1 MTKLMN
7 IRALS
12 LLGTAAFALAC
23 GSSDKNP
30 SDNGT
35 TEGNVTVA
43 PPPQETCADNPFL
56 AGCPPVQNNTPGST
70 TPGGATTPPPP
81 PVATAPAPAKGSQA
95 DLAKAAAENILLSNC
110 GQCHGPNGNNSGNMN
125 YINDIDQLVAQG
137 KIVPLDSANSL
148 IIKRMRAGEMPPPYS
163 GLQPVTN
170 ADIDVVA
177 QYIDNPQFWGNGA
190 TVGNCANSGQN
201 FDFDKLY
208 RTILDDLNSADNAN
222 DALNFRYISL
232 TNRYNAGICSDTA
245 LDLDRQAISKFI
257 NMLSINARAQ
267 APQAIDA
274 DQLIYRIDLRLYDF
288 DRAVTVNNQNFTD
301 VWEAIIGFN
310 QYAVPFVGD
319 QADQAKLLSGTQV
332 PVMFAD
338 SLLDASS
345 TGNVYYGIIGIDIN
359 QNIDDFILNV
369 LGVDQQQDLDD
380 RNEIRAGTTKSRI
393 SRQDR
398 VVERHDLGAGRAGVL
413 WQSFDFNDAQNESIF
428 ADPFNFNEGGR
439 EIIFTQPNGLM
450 AFAIADANGV
460 FQEDSDILLDTQQN
474 NFRAITS
481 ISCSSCHSTG
491 FIPVVDEV
499 GPTTLANSR
508 ALQLNR
514 DEIEE
519 LQEIYPSATEFASIV
534 AADSSQFYQGALD
547 RLKLPTK
554 GGDPVSS
561 IFLRFDKDMT
571 IADAAGDLGVT
582 PKILQ
587 GDLRLLN
594 PELQVLENNVLD
606 RDDFTQFYVDSLCRE
621 SIVLNNQPDVGVCD
635 AAAAAV
641 AALNQ

>member
-1 MTKLMN
+1 MTKLVN

-23 GSSDKNP
+23 GSSDKNNGGGNG
-30 SDNGT
+30 DNAVQPVIQT
-35 TEGNVTVA
+35 PV
-43 PPPQETCADNPFL
+43 QETCADNPFL
-56 AGCPPVQNNTPGST
+56 AGCPAVPAATGNNN
-70 TPGGATTPPPP
+70 PPPAVSAQP
-81 PVATAPAPAKGSQA
+81 PPKANAGANPSQA

-125 YINDIDQLVAQG
+125 YINDVDQLVAQG
-137 KIVPLDSANSL
+137 KIVPLDSSNSL
-148 IIKRMRAGEMPPPYS
+148 IVKRMRAGEMPPPFS
-163 GLQPVTN
+163 GLPPVTN

-177 QYIDNPQFWGNGA
+177 QYIDNPQFWN
-190 TVGNCANSGQN
+190 TKTPVGNCANSGQKV
-201 FDFDKLY
+201 DFDQLY
-208 RTILDDLNSADNAN
+208 RAVLNDLNEADNAN

-245 LDLDRQAISKFI
+245 LDLDRQGISKFI

-267 APQAIDA
+267 APQAIDQ
-274 DQLIYRIDLRLYDF
+274 DQLIYRIDLRDYDF

-319 QADQAKLLSGTQV
+319 QADQAKELSGTQV

-345 TGNVYYGIIGIDIN
+345 TGNVYYGIIDIDIN

-369 LGVDQQQDLDD
+369 LGVDQVQDLDD

-413 WQSFDFNDAQNESIF
+413 WESFDFNDAQNESIF

-450 AFAIADANGV
+450 AFAIADANGA
-460 FQEDSDILLDTQQN
+460 FAEDSDILLDTQQN

-481 ISCSSCHSTG
+481 ISCASCHSTG

-499 GPTTLANSR
+499 GPTTLANAR
-508 ALQLNR
+508 ALELNR
-514 DEIEE
+514 DEIEQ

-534 AADSSQFYQGALD
+534 SADSSQFYQSALD

-554 GGDPVSS
+554 GGDPVSGL
-561 IFLRFDKDMT
+561 FLRFDKDLAL
-571 IADAAGDLGVT
+571 ADAAGDLGLT
-582 PKILQ
+582 PKELQ
-587 GDLRLLN
+587 NDLRLLN
-594 PELQVLENNVLD
+594 PELQVLENNSLD
-606 RDDFTQFYVDSLCRE
+606 RDDFTEFYVDALCTE
-621 SIVLNNQPDVGVCD
+621 SIVLNNQPDQGVCD
-635 AAAAAV
+635 AAALAV
-641 AALNQ
+641 ANLNQ